1 MGRVFVTGASGF
13 VGTAVIRELLGRG
26 DDVAALTHRG
36 GLKINDPRITIIKGD
51 LFSPQALEEGMNG
64 CEAVIHLVGIIR
76 EEPSRGTTFERIHVE
91 GTRQVVEAA
100 TRAKIRRYIHMSAQG
115 ARAGAIS
122 TYHKTKFAAEE
133 IVHGSTLEWT
143 IFRPSLI
150 HGPGGE
156 FTQMETGW
164 AKGNAM
170 PFIGMPYFGAGILG
184 RGRASKIQ
192 PVFVDDVAR
201 AFVDAMQKPAAI
213 GRTYAIGGTEQIT
226 WPQMHQTA
234 AEIIVGKRR
243 MVLPIPQWYALMLT
257 RLVPGKLLPF
267 NRDQVLMSAEDN
279 TVDLSEFVHDFGWEP
294 RGFAEAMRSY
304 VGTLK

>member
-13 VGTAVIRELLGRG
+13 VGTAVIRELLARG
-26 DDVAALTHRG
+26 FDVAALVHRG
-36 GLKINDPRITIIKGD
+36 QAKLNDPRITIVRGD
-51 LFSPQALEEGMNG
+51 LFSSDLLANGMNG

-76 EEPSRGTTFERIHVE
+76 EDQGRGATFERIHVE
-91 GTRQVVEAA
+91 GTRHVVEAA
-100 TRAKIRRYIHMSAQG
+100 TRAKVRRYIHMSAQG

-122 TYHKTKFAAEE
+122 SYHKTKFAAEE
-133 IVHGSTLEWT
+133 IVRGSTLDWT

-164 AKGNAM
+164 AKGTAM

-184 RGRASKIQ
+184 RGPASKVQ
-192 PVFVDDVAR
+192 PIFVDDVAR
-201 AFVDAMQKPAAI
+201 AFVDALQKPQTI
-213 GRTYAIGGTEQIT
+213 GRTYAIGGIEQIT
-226 WPQMHQTA
+226 WPQMHRIA

-243 MVLPIPQWYALMLT
+243 MVLAIPQWYALLLT
-257 RLVPGKLLPF
+257 RIVPRRLLPF

-279 TVDLSEFVHDFGWEP
+279 VVDLSEFISDFGWEP
-294 RGFAEAMRSY
+294 RGFAEALRSY
-304 VGTLK
+304 AGTRT